1 MAQLDDQSL
10 PPPRIHPTAI
20 VERGAHVGDG
30 SSVWD
35 SAHLRTGARVGRRCI
50 IGEKTYIAGGASI
63 GDLCKLNANVY
74 VCAGVTIEDG
84 AMVAA
89 HTVFTNDRAPRAC
102 DPDLLQLR
110 PSEPDDST
118 LATFVRRGASIGANC
133 TIGPGIELGAFCMVG
148 MGSVDTRSVPSHAL
162 VLGNPAR
169 IVGAVCRCGERVATF
184 GPGEA
189 VVAAEFV
196 CSACDRRVPFGS

>member
-20 VERGAHVGDG
+20 VEHGAHVGDG

-63 GDLCKLNANVY
+63 GDLCKLNAKVY

-89 HTVFTNDRAPRAC
+89 LGSAMVTAGVDPTGLAFRAESSLPV
-102 DPDLLQLR
+102 
-110 PSEPDDST
+110 EE
-118 LATFVRRGASIGANC
+118 VR
-133 TIGPGIELGAFCMVG
+133 
-148 MGSVDTRSVPSHAL
+148 VPS
-162 VLGNPAR
+162 
-169 IVGAVCRCGERVATF
+169 TT
-184 GPGEA
+184 
-189 VVAAEFV
+189 
-196 CSACDRRVPFGS
+196 